1 MTKQELFHLQPDPL
15 DRQIEENIKQCW
27 DLHAKPIDGFGDF
40 EGLLAR
46 IGAIQNTTQPAVKKR
61 GLIIM
66 ISDNK
71 VVKEGVSQVGEQ
83 VTREVAQS
91 LGKGIS
97 TASVLAKGVGC
108 DVFPIDIGI
117 NSSDLIPGI
126 DHQKIAMGAGNIRHS
141 AAMTEEQAL
150 KAITCG
156 IAQVKKRKE
165 EGYHLLATGEMGI
178 GNTTTSTA
186 LLCALTQKAPKDVTG
201 RGAGLNN
208 AGLLRKRT
216 VIEDSLARYN
226 ALKTTGAM
234 SEKEQALFA
243 LIQLGGFDIA
253 GLVGVFIGGSV
264 YRIPIVIDGLIS
276 SVAALI
282 AEQLVPGCRHY
293 MIASHSGREGG
304 TSLVLQRL
312 NLPSY
317 LNGNM
322 ALGEGTGA
330 LLLFPLLDA
339 IAYYY
344 YNGAMFA
351 DANIK
356 AYKRFE
362 EDHRI

>member
-1 MTKQELFHLQPDPL
+1 
-15 DRQIEENIKQCW
+15 
-27 DLHAKPIDGFGDF
+27 
-40 EGLLAR
+40 
-46 IGAIQNTTQPAVKKR
+46 
-61 GLIIM
+61 
-66 ISDNK
+66 
-71 VVKEGVSQVGEQ
+71 
-83 VTREVAQS
+83 
-91 LGKGIS
+91 
-97 TASVLAKGVGC
+97 
-108 DVFPIDIGI
+108 
-117 NSSDLIPGI
+117 
-126 DHQKIAMGAGNIRHS
+126 
-141 AAMTEEQAL
+141 
-150 KAITCG
+150 
-156 IAQVKKRKE
+156 
-165 EGYHLLATGEMGI
+165 
-178 GNTTTSTA
+178 
-186 LLCALTQKAPKDVTG
+186 KDVTG

-356 AYKRFE
+356 AYERFNSVGE
-362 EDHRI
+362 IPHL